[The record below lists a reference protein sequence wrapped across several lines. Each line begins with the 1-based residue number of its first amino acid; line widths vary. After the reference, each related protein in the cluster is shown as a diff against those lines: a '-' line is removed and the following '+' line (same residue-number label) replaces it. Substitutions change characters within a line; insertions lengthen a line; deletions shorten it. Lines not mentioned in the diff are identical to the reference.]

1 MTIKEL
7 IEKLPPDMQEAIRKQ
22 LESVMN
28 LPFEA
33 AQRFIDYYQRG
44 DLIKARKELIK
55 HMTAEELDLSMEQ
68 TNQFMRQAGMRVK
81 TEKARNKAFLAFIF
95 QGMLELIKV
104 WFMAMAMANNT
115 SFLLPPA

>member
-7 IEKLPPDMQEAIRKQ
+7 IDKLPLEMQEKVREQ
-22 LESVMN
+22 LASVIN

-95 QGMLELIKV
+95 NGFLELIKV
-104 WFMAMAMANNT
+104 WFIATAGI
-115 SFLLPPA
+115 